1 MASYRFNA
9 TVHLAAANAAL
20 VPIGVYEARIVDSMR
35 RLARSGDG
43 HFLQFALQ
51 IDRGDHA
58 GRVLFVRLHVG
69 SSQLTVRQLAEQELA
84 ALCAAVGLGSFS
96 TTQQLH
102 GRRLLID
109 VGVKQRGPGDFTNT
123 VRSYR
128 QLAAR
133 ADHTD

>member
-1 MASYRFNA
+1 MSRFKFNA
-9 TVHLAAANAAL
+9 TAHLAAANAGL
-20 VPIGVYEARIVDSMR
+20 VPIGTYRARIVDSMR

-58 GRVLFVRLHVG
+58 GRVLFVRVHVG
-69 SSQLTVRQLAEQELA
+69 SSKFTVRQLAEQELA
-84 ALCAAVGLGSFS
+84 ALCAATGVTSFS

-123 VRSYR
+123 VRNYR